1 MPKLK
6 TEVKMYRNI
15 LNNITYRKTDKYGI
29 ECKCVLTGEWYPSPI
44 QEQALIDNSVTYTIT
59 QETKLGRFLRK
70 LGLRK

>member
-15 LNNITYRKTDKYGI
+15 LNNMTYRKTDKYGI
-29 ECKCVLTGEWYPSPI
+29 ECKCTLTGEWYPSPI
-44 QEQALIDNSVTYTIT
+44 QEQTLIDNSVTYTIT